1 MSGLQLLQGFV
12 SMLQR
17 LISGSKFFLKVLPLA
32 TACGLCTDPC
42 ASWCLPI
49 WDKRA
54 HKFRCVPHT
63 AMRQLH
69 EERKKFWTQL
79 STLTACW
86 ILASPMRPWTNSEPS
101 KKPLKPALLYWASN
115 FSSIFCAFFKYCRA
129 VWSLKTHQHNSPFNI
144 NQPEVRS
151 PIQVNPRHFPKL
163 L

>member
-17 LISGSKFFLKVLPLA
+17 LISGSKILFESPPHCHVA
-32 TACGLCTDPC
+32 SITDPC

-69 EERKKFWTQL
+69 EERKKCWTQL
-79 STLTACW
+79 SALTACW
-86 ILASPMRPWTNSEPS
+86 ILASPMRPCTNSEPI

-129 VWSLKTHQHNSPFNI
+129 VWSLKNNQHNSPFNI

-151 PIQVNPRHFPKL
+151 TP
-163 L
+163 